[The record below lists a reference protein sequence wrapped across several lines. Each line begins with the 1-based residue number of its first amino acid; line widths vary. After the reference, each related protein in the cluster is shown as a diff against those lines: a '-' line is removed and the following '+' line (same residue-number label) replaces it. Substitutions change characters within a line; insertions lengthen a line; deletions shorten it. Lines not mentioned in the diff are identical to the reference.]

1 MNNTFKGMI
10 EVKIATKYHGEKE
23 IQKKEVIT
31 FPQAIPGFPDEKE
44 FVLLPLDEEGQFIVL
59 QSVENQQLAFVLANP
74 FTFFKEYDF
83 TLEDYIVE
91 LLELE
96 SEKDVQVFSILTV
109 QDPFEKTTAN
119 LQAPVVMNSKKNI
132 AKQVILNEPNYN
144 TKHPLFQ
151 KNKSTLVKG

>member
-1 MNNTFKGMI
+1 M
-10 EVKIATKYHGEKE
+10 KIATKYHGEKE

-31 FPQAIPGFPDEKE
+31 FPQAIPGFPEEKE

-59 QSVENQQLAFVLANP
+59 QSVENHQLAFVLSNP

-83 TLEDYIVE
+83 TLEDHIVE

-96 SEKDVQVFSILTV
+96 SEEDIQVYSILTV
-109 QDPFEKTTAN
+109 QNPFEKTTAN
-119 LQAPVVMNSKKNI
+119 LQAPIVINNKKYI
-132 AKQVILNEPNYN
+132 AKQVILNEPNYH

-151 KNKSTLVKG
+151 KNKPTLVKG